1 MYRHH
6 PVERPSSPPPLGDP
20 NCSYPWHPP
29 PSSTQHQASPSEPSS
44 VNGSPTPTQQ
54 QMFISSNNQTY
65 QPFPVHH
72 HYHTQV
78 PPRPKLSTTLWED
91 EGTLCYQVD
100 AKGICV
106 ARRQGKLH
114 GRSSVPRTVYVFLS
128 I

>member
-114 GRSSVPRTVYVFLS
+114 GRSSIPRKLYVFLS